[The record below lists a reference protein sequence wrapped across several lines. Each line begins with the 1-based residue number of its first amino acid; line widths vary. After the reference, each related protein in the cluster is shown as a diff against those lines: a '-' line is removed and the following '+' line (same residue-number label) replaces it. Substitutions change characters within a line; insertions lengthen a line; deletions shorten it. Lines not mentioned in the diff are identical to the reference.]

1 MPLFQRAQRPGS
13 QELLPLPEV
22 LRKLGEPG
30 HFAFGVKQNLLAELA
45 IMDKGGGLPGD
56 MDPRVATIEGGFPS
70 SVLLNKRS
78 PLTPI
83 FSRGKHSRWARG
95 GNGVPPPPDVHFLLS
110 KVSTHK
116 LWA

>member
-1 MPLFQRAQRPGS
+1 MLLFQRAQRPGS

-83 FSRGKHSRWARG
+83 FSRGKHSRRARG
-95 GNGVPPPPDVHFLLS
+95 GTDSPPPQGRPFLIE
-110 KVSTHK
+110 
-116 LWA
+116 